1 MVRTGF
7 FRVKHVSHDQKEA
20 IAMPALLSN
29 GWLTI
34 LFWLSLCVW
43 LYALKQDPVAQFQPP
58 ISSMTPAGK
67 AGSCSV
73 PQ

>member
-1 MVRTGF
+1 
-7 FRVKHVSHDQKEA
+7 
-20 IAMPALLSN
+20 MPALLSN